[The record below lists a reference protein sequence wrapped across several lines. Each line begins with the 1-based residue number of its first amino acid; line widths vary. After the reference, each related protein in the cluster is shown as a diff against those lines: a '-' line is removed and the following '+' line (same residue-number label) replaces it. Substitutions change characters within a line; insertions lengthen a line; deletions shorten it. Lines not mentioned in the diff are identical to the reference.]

1 MDAITP
7 HTEPVASPI
16 TRPGHP
22 LRIWLAERNMRVLDF
37 SRAHDLNHERIS
49 EIINWKVQ
57 PKLPMVIRLC
67 ELTGLSAK
75 DFVKP

>member
-1 MDAITP
+1 
-7 HTEPVASPI
+7 
-16 TRPGHP
+16 
-22 LRIWLAERNMRVLDF
+22 MRVLDF